1 MKNGCFS
8 RANQGVDPR
17 GLITIPQQ
25 LGICF
30 KQFPMAQKKKEM
42 ENQILCSRTHL
53 AVEIHGPT
61 IFRATNQLTST
72 KKHPENMAIWVKSPM
87 ESSGFHTYL

>member
-25 LGICF
+25 LGICS
-30 KQFPMAQKKKEM
+30 KQFPMAQKKKM
-42 ENQILCSRTHL
+42 EN
-53 AVEIHGPT
+53 
-61 IFRATNQLTST
+61 
-72 KKHPENMAIWVKSPM
+72 
-87 ESSGFHTYL
+87 